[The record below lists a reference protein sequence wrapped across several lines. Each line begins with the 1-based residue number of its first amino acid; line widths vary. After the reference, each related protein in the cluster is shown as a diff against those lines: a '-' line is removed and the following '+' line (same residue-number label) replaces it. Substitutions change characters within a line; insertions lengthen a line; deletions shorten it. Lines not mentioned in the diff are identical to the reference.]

1 MRPRARPPTP
11 PAADDDGP
19 PARRGLTDAAPPT
32 PRAALGAT
40 VTNGEGVFKSCDD
53 VGSLPDISIKLSP
66 TDEFVLT
73 PDQYVLR
80 ESVLGQTQCLSGLMG
95 IDLPSDL
102 GPTWILG
109 DVFIRAYYTVFDL
122 GGERVGFAKSK

>member
-1 MRPRARPPTP
+1 M
-11 PAADDDGP
+11 
-19 PARRGLTDAAPPT
+19 
-32 PRAALGAT
+32 
-40 VTNGEGVFKSCDD
+40 
-53 VGSLPDISIKLSP
+53 
-66 TDEFVLT
+66 LT